1 MHVEAPSTGG
11 PAPTTDV
18 ADDVGSKIRS
28 GVAWKAA
35 SQVTLQVS
43 RMVVALVLARLL
55 APGEWGLAAMVLV
68 FSGFVVVFTDNA
80 LGTAL
85 IQRRKLQA
93 GDRSTVF
100 WISTGIGLALA
111 LGGIALSGP
120 LSSYY
125 GQPEVR
131 PLFVA
136 ISIGFL
142 VSALG
147 TTHGALLARDMRFR
161 RLELRQ
167 IAATV
172 VGAIAGITIAVKG
185 FGAWA
190 IVGQQL
196 AEAATSTVLLWCL
209 LPWRPSLRVSTA
221 SLRRLGGFAGNV
233 FGENLLYQAGRNL
246 GMLLMGR
253 FFTEAAVG
261 AYALATNVILV
272 PFSRIAGPLQQV
284 FFPAF
289 SRMDND
295 RQWIADVWIRA
306 SRLVGA
312 FAMPAL
318 VGLVIVAP
326 DFVDVVLGEKWSEA
340 TPVIQILAWV
350 GLVQALQ
357 TLNGEVLLALNK
369 SGTLLRF
376 TALWFVAVV
385 GAYALGIQ
393 WGIIGVAACY
403 AVATALLEPLRAYL
417 TTHALGI
424 PLRRFVF
431 AFSGVVQA
439 SALMAL
445 VLIGLREVLV
455 SAGLSPAELLLVLIP
470 VGASAYA
477 AACVWRAPEVTREV
491 ARVLRRRPSKTS
503 RVEPLAPRL
512 SED

>member
-1 MHVEAPSTGG
+1 MVEAPIEVGR
-11 PAPTTDV
+11 APRQSG
-18 ADDVGSKIRS
+18 DDVGSKIRS
-28 GVAWKAA
+28 GVAWKIA

-55 APGEWGLAAMVLV
+55 APDDWGLAAMVFV

-85 IQRRKLQA
+85 IQRRTLHE

-100 WISTGIGLALA
+100 WIGTACGLALA
-111 LGGIALSGP
+111 VGGIALAAP
-120 LSSYY
+120 LASFY
-125 GQPEVR
+125 GRPEIR
-131 PLFVA
+131 PLFAAV
-136 ISIGFL
+136 SVGFL

-147 TTHGALLARDMRFR
+147 TTHMALMAREMQFR

-172 VGAIAGITIAVKG
+172 TGAVAGITIAVEG

-196 AEAATSTVLLWCL
+196 AEAAVSTVLLWYL
-209 LPWRPSLRVSTA
+209 LRWRPSLRLSTA
-221 SLRRLGGFAGNV
+221 SLGRLGGFAGNV

-246 GMLLMGR
+246 GTLLIGR
-253 FFTEAAVG
+253 FLTAAAVG

-272 PFSRIAGPLQQV
+272 PFARLGGPLQQV

-289 SRMDND
+289 SRMDGD
-295 RQWIADVWIRA
+295 RERIAEIWIRA

-312 FAMPAL
+312 FAIPAL

-326 DFVDVVLGEKWSEA
+326 EFVHVVLGDKWSNA
-340 TPVIQILAWV
+340 IPVIRILAWV

-357 TLNGEVLLALNK
+357 TLNGEVLLALGK

-376 TALWFVAVV
+376 TAVWFVGVV
-385 GAYALGIQ
+385 AAYALGIQ
-393 WGIIGVAACY
+393 WGVLGVAACY
-403 AVATALLEPLRAYL
+403 AIATALLEPLRAYL

-424 PLRRFVF
+424 PLRRFVV

-445 VLIGLREVLV
+445 VVLV
-455 SAGLSPAELLLVLIP
+455 LRQALISAGFTPTARLLLLVPI
-470 VGASAYA
+470 GAATYL
-477 AACVWRAPEVTREV
+477 AACLARAPEVTAEL
-491 ARVLRRRPSKTS
+491 ARVLRR
-503 RVEPLAPRL
+503 
-512 SED
+512 